1 MKRIFNYCTAV
12 LFSVLGLTLGSCTE
26 EYEYTGT
33 SVSGEQVYFSN
44 ALSSTVELSATAN
57 SVTVPVN
64 RIQRSGELTVNLDV
78 SVPEGSPLTVSN
90 TATFADGDSVAY
102 ITISY
107 DPNAIEYGKY
117 DTITVALNDASL
129 TTPYGNTS
137 YTFAAGLS
145 EWVTM
150 GTGSYCDGIMSYF
163 LPQVGLT
170 LDPMTYP
177 VEIQKNV
184 LTDGVYRVFNPYAE
198 GTDFY
203 NDVVVNNATY
213 FSWTGGENT
222 SLIIDARDPD
232 FVYIMDDFYSG
243 LTTTVQGQAFAPHF
257 YSIVD
262 INMEYYGFSL
272 DQLKQQAPESF
283 GQMRD
288 GVIRFPAA
296 HVGFTFGDFDPEVG
310 VYSGNDA
317 TLAVALPGYVISD
330 YSSSFAYSGC
340 FIDIMGNSYIQGTVT
355 LGDDVA
361 SAKYVIAANGDDVD
375 AIIDAVNDGS
385 IEATD
390 ITESGEVSI
399 PMSESGDYNFII
411 ITYDATGEMQGS
423 SATPFTFNSGTVQDD
438 TEWQFVCNGTYY
450 HVISELFSDAGP
462 LFEEMSYTTALYQD
476 PEDPTRYRISPWS
489 NNPYEELSFDFT
501 MDANNMISFDGVYT
515 GYQVE
520 DTEHNVF
527 TLYAAD
533 AYTLSNGQWP
543 NSYYEP
549 SENTYYF
556 ANVYYAIRNGE
567 VSPIYGEWDAFV
579 PDGAGQSALK
589 GLNKAPYRL
598 NTKANY
604 IDKRLKAM
612 KPGFNGKR
620 MNAKLIG
627 KR

>member
-12 LFSVLGLTLGSCTE
+12 LLSVLALTLGSCTE

-137 YTFAAGLS
+137 YTFTAGLS

-150 GTGSYCDGIMSYF
+150 GTGSYCDGIMSCF

-184 LTDGVYRVFNPYAE
+184 LTDGVYRVVNPYAA
-198 GTDFY
+198 GTEFY
-203 NDVVVNNATY
+203 DQVVANNATY

-243 LTTTVQGQAFAPHF
+243 LTITVQDQAFTPHF
-257 YSIVD
+257 YSIVGV
-262 INMEYYGFSL
+262 NMEYYGFSL
-272 DQLKQQAPESF
+272 DQLKQQSPESF
-283 GQMRD
+283 GQMKD
-288 GVIRFPAA
+288 GVIRFPEA
-296 HVGFTFGDFDPEVG
+296 HVGFTFGDYDPEVG
-310 VYSGNDA
+310 VYIGNYA

-438 TEWQFVCNGTYY
+438 TDWQFVCNGTYY
-450 HVISELFSDAGP
+450 HVISPLFSDADP
-462 LFEEMSYTTALYQD
+462 LFQEMNYTTALYQD

-515 GYQVE
+515 GYLATDQQGVE
-520 DTEHNVF
+520 H
-527 TLYAAD
+527 TLYAGD

-556 ANVYYAIRNGE
+556 ASVYYGIINGQ
-567 VSPIYGEWDAFV
+567 VSPAYGEWDAFV

-589 GLNKAPYRL
+589 GFNKAPYRL
-598 NTKANY
+598 DTKAKYN
-604 IDKRLKAM
+604 DKRLKAM

-627 KR
+627 R

>member
-12 LFSVLGLTLGSCTE
+12 LLSVLALTLGSCTD
-26 EYEYTGT
+26 EYEYTGAA
-33 SVSGEQVYFSN
+33 VSGEQVYFSN
-44 ALSSTVELSATAN
+44 ALSSTVELSATAG

-107 DPNAIEYGKY
+107 DPAAIEYGKY

-129 TTPYGNTS
+129 TTPYGNTT

-145 EWVTM
+145 EWVSM
-150 GTGSYCDGIMSYF
+150 GNGSYRDGIMSYF
-163 LPQVGLT
+163 LPQLGLA
-170 LDPMTYP
+170 LDPMTYS

-184 LTDGVYRVFNPYAE
+184 LKEGVYRVVNPYAA
-198 GTDFY
+198 GTAFY
-203 NDVVVNNATY
+203 DDLVVNNSTY
-213 FSWTGGENT
+213 FAWTGGANT
-222 SLIIDARDPD
+222 SIIIDASDPD
-232 FVYIMDDFYSG
+232 YVYVTDDFYSG
-243 LTTTVQGQAFAPHF
+243 ITTTVSGSAYVPHF
-257 YSIVD
+257 YSLVSV
-262 INMEYYGFSL
+262 NLEYYGFSL
-272 DQLKQQAPESF
+272 DQLKQQVPDYF
-283 GQMRD
+283 GQMKD
-288 GVIRFPAA
+288 GVITFPMG
-296 HVGFTFGDFDPEVG
+296 HVGFTFGDYDKEVG
-310 VYSGNDA
+310 LYTGNDA
-317 TLAVALPGYVISD
+317 TLAVALPGYAISD
-330 YSSSFAYSGC
+330 YSSAFVYSGC

-355 LGDDVA
+355 LGDDVVN
-361 SAKYVIAANGDDVD
+361 AKYVIAAMGDDVD

-411 ITYDATGEMQGS
+411 ITYDATGEMRGS
-423 SATPFTFNSGTVQDD
+423 STTPFTFNSGTVQDD
-438 TEWQFVCNGTYY
+438 TDWQFVCNGTYY

-462 LFEEMSYTTALYQD
+462 LFEEMSYTTTLYQD
-476 PEDPTRYRISPWS
+476 PEDPSRYRITPWS

-520 DTEHNVF
+520 DTEHNIY

-543 NSYYEP
+543 NSYYDA
-549 SENTYYF
+549 SLNNYYF

-579 PDGAGQSALK
+579 PEGSTPDWVK
-589 GLNKAPYRL
+589 GFNKVPYKL
-598 NTKANY
+598 DVKAKFN
-604 IDKRLKAM
+604 DKRLKGM
-612 KPGFNGKR
+612 KPAFNGR
-620 MNAKLIG
+620 PMNVKLIG
-627 KR
+627 R

>member
-12 LFSVLGLTLGSCTE
+12 LLSVLALTLGSCTE

-137 YTFAAGLS
+137 YTFTAGLS

-150 GTGSYCDGIMSYF
+150 GTGSYCDGIMSCF

-184 LTDGVYRVFNPYAE
+184 LTDGVYRVVNPYAA
-198 GTDFY
+198 GTEFY
-203 NDVVVNNATY
+203 DQVVANNATY

-243 LTTTVQGQAFAPHF
+243 LTITVQDQAFTPHF
-257 YSIVD
+257 YSIVGV
-262 INMEYYGFSL
+262 NMEYYGFSL
-272 DQLKQQAPESF
+272 DQLKQQSPESF
-283 GQMRD
+283 GQMKD
-288 GVIRFPAA
+288 GVIRFPEA
-296 HVGFTFGDFDPEVG
+296 HVGFTFGDYDPEVG
-310 VYSGNDA
+310 VYIGNYA

-438 TEWQFVCNGTYY
+438 TDWQFVCNGTYY
-450 HVISELFSDAGP
+450 HVISPLFSDADP
-462 LFEEMSYTTALYQD
+462 LFQEMNYTTALYQD

-515 GYQVE
+515 GY
-520 DTEHNVF
+520 
-527 TLYAAD
+527 
-533 AYTLSNGQWP
+533 
-543 NSYYEP
+543 
-549 SENTYYF
+549 
-556 ANVYYAIRNGE
+556 
-567 VSPIYGEWDAFV
+567 
-579 PDGAGQSALK
+579 
-589 GLNKAPYRL
+589 
-598 NTKANY
+598 
-604 IDKRLKAM
+604 
-612 KPGFNGKR
+612 
-620 MNAKLIG
+620 
-627 KR
+627 